1 MQKGYFFF
9 LILMLASAVIL
20 GSTIG
25 LISNVSYMVQHTDLL
40 KTQSSEP
47 SSEGNINDAT
57 IPLVPQPAGDAS
69 SQDLNQS
76 NKNSGSSFAT
86 SSSSS
91 SEYMVISQEEK
102 EQIKRM
108 LFSLGM
114 DEKDDLNQF
123 VREFQKNNALE
134 ATGTLDSQTLD
145 AIIKQTTLQEVSRS
159 LNRGIN
165 V

>member
-9 LILMLASAVIL
+9 LILVLASAVIL

-25 LISNVSYMVQHTDLL
+25 LISNVSYMVQNTDLL
-40 KTQSSEP
+40 KAQSDEP
-47 SSEGNINDAT
+47 SSEGNINDTT
-57 IPLVPQPAGDAS
+57 IPVVPQPAGDAS

-76 NKNSGSSFAT
+76 NSSSSFAP

-114 DEKDDLNQF
+114 DEKDDLGQF
-123 VREFQKNNALE
+123 VREFQKKNALE
-134 ATGTLDSQTLD
+134 VTGMLDSHTLDT
-145 AIIKQTTLQEVSRS
+145 IIKQTTLQEVSRS

>member
-9 LILMLASAVIL
+9 LILVLASAVIL

-25 LISNVSYMVQHTDLL
+25 LISNVSFMVQNTDLL
-40 KTQSSEP
+40 KAQSDEP
-47 SSEGNINDAT
+47 SSEGNINDTT
-57 IPLVPQPAGDAS
+57 IPVVPQPTGDAS

-76 NKNSGSSFAT
+76 NNNSSSSFAS

-102 EQIKRM
+102 EQIKTM
-108 LFSLGM
+108 LLSLGM
-114 DEKDDLNQF
+114 DEKDDLGQF
-123 VREFQKNNALE
+123 VREFQKKNALE
-134 ATGTLDSQTLD
+134 VTGMLDSHTLDT
-145 AIIKQTTLQEVSRS
+145 IIKQTTLQEVSRS

>member
-1 MQKGYFFF
+1 MRKGYFFF
-9 LILMLASAVIL
+9 LILVLASAVIM

-25 LISNVSYMVQHTDLL
+25 LISNVSYIVQHTDLL
-40 KTQSSEP
+40 KTQTAEP
-47 SSEGNINDAT
+47 SSEGNINDTT
-57 IPLVPQPAGDAS
+57 IPVIPQPAGDAS

-76 NKNSGSSFAT
+76 NSSSSFAP

-102 EQIKRM
+102 EQIKTM
-108 LFSLGM
+108 LLSLGM

-123 VREFQKNNALE
+123 VREFQKKNALE
-134 ATGTLDSQTLD
+134 ATGTLDSQTLET
-145 AIIKQTTLQEVSRS
+145 IIKQTTLQEVSRS